1 MFHSFFITIPGGG
14 KSKIKVPIDL
24 VLDGGP
30 LLVHR
35 WLSYMVEGR
44 RELSEVCFFFKA
56 LILFLKALPSWPNH
70 LPEAPFLIPSFG
82 AVDFST

>member
-1 MFHSFFITIPGGG
+1 MFHSFFITIPEGG

-24 VLDGGP
+24 VLDEGP

-44 RELSEVCFFFKA
+44 RELSEVCFFKSTNPILESVA
-56 LILFLKALPSWPNH
+56 LMA
-70 LPEAPFLIPSFG
+70 
-82 AVDFST
+82 